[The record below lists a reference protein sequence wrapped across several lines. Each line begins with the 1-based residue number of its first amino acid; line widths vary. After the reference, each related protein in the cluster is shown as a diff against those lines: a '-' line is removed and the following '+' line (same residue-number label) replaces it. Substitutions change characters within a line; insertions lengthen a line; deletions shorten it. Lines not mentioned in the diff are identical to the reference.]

1 MAERSTARRLRHK
14 QRIRRRAI
22 GGVVVC
28 AVAGAGIATWQVA
41 GAAGPQYRLT
51 SASRADVAQTVDA
64 DGTVSVADQAT
75 LTFATSGTVAT
86 VLARQGA
93 HVTAGQ
99 VLARLD
105 ATSLENAVTAATQ
118 QLAQS
123 RQTLADDEA
132 SQTSTT
138 AAAVERRSSIV
149 LTAAVVRPSAAPG
162 GSSGGSSGVSAV
174 KAAQSALV
182 DAVHGLDAALQ
193 QQDQDVATAASAC
206 SATADGTALTAAT
219 SSDSSGAVTGTI
231 GDQSATVTL
240 LDASGTV
247 DTTTRSANPQQVS
260 AGGQYSFTGLAA
272 TTVYELRVVR
282 ADKVID
288 TADCTSALATVSRD
302 RARTDRAAD
311 QMNRSVSALTSAV
324 ASLHTAGSGSAPSGT
339 SQPGGGT
346 SSAPQSGSPSRQPG
360 GTGSG
365 TGSGTGG
372 GSSGDTSGSANG
384 SGSFPRGTSGGT
396 GGGTGGSSSTRV
408 VTAQQIVADQKA
420 VDAARA
426 QLRLAQRNRGFAS
439 LTAPISGTVADIG
452 VSPGQS
458 VSTSTTAM
466 TVVGSARKQITVDVG
481 IDRIDLV
488 KVGQHAAVTVDGRTA
503 PIGGTVTRVGMLNT
517 ASAGSTSS
525 YAVTIDLGADADAVH
540 DGTGA
545 SVAITVGTARQVLTV
560 PLSAVHTVG
569 SLHTVEV
576 YSGGNVTVTQVT
588 LGVVGSDRVQI
599 VHGLTAG
606 QRVVLANLSAAV
618 PSSTTTS
625 RFGISFGEFSG
636 GGPVR

>member
-1 MAERSTARRLRHK
+1 MAERSAARRLRRK

-51 SASRADVAQTVDA
+51 SASRADLAQTVDA
-64 DGTVSVADQAT
+64 DGTVSVADQAR

-118 QLAQS
+118 QLAQAM
-123 RQTLADDEA
+123 QTLADDEA

-193 QQDQDVATAASAC
+193 QQDQDVAAAASAC

-240 LDASGTV
+240 LDGSGTV

-272 TTVYELRVVR
+272 TTVYELRVVS

-346 SSAPQSGSPSRQPG
+346 SSAPQSGSPSTQPG
-360 GTGSG
+360 G

-372 GSSGDTSGSANG
+372 GSSGGTSGSG
-384 SGSFPRGTSGGT
+384 GFPRGTSAGT

-458 VSTSTTAM
+458 VSTSTKAM

-517 ASAGSTSS
+517 ASTGSTSS

-576 YSGGNVTVTQVT
+576 YSGGKVTVTQVT